1 MRYIPAKGRKLRFRN
16 QLGITGLETAIVLI
30 AFVVVSSVFAF
41 AALSTGLFSA
51 DKSKEVIQQ
60 GLGEAQGS
68 LEVKGG
74 VQINTSSTGSLTNQT
89 GITTGGTAFTLS
101 KTPVIPGSE
110 TITVDSSVLT
120 LGPDYTI
127 NYDTGAVTLTTAIV
141 NANNDITT
149 ADYTQYGINSIDIN
163 LANAAAGIPVN
174 LTPGD
179 TLVSYQDKDSL
190 SPGISNFGLTRL
202 GNADADNLLESG
214 EVFKIN
220 VNTKTFG
227 LTDDEEFV
235 LQVKPPQGATVM
247 IPRRVPDRI
256 QAVINLD

>member
-1 MRYIPAKGRKLRFRN
+1 MRSYRRKEERPW
-16 QLGITGLETAIVLI
+16 QEGVTGLETAIVLI

-51 DKSKEVIQQ
+51 DKSKETIQE
-60 GLGEAQGS
+60 GLGEAQGT
-68 LEVKGG
+68 LEVKAG
-74 VQINTSSTGSLTNQT
+74 VQINASSTGNLTNQT

-149 ADYTQYGINSIDIN
+149 ADYTQYGIDSVDVN
-163 LANAAAGIPVN
+163 LANAAGGGTGGPEPWGDADIVPGQGQPV
-174 LTPGD
+174 PGD
-179 TLVSYQDKDSL
+179 LEFWADEAGQGGRGQPAGKRGSVQGKREHKDV
-190 SPGISNFGLTRL
+190 R
-202 GNADADNLLESG
+202 
-214 EVFKIN
+214 
-220 VNTKTFG
+220 
-227 LTDDEEFV
+227 TDE
-235 LQVKPPQGATVM
+235 QGQL
-247 IPRRVPDRI
+247 RDPD
-256 QAVINLD
+256 QASEGSDGDS

>member
-1 MRYIPAKGRKLRFRN
+1 MRSYRRKEERPW
-16 QLGITGLETAIVLI
+16 QEGVTGLETAIVLI

-51 DKSKEVIQQ
+51 DKSKETIQE
-60 GLGEAQGS
+60 GLGEAQGT
-68 LEVKGG
+68 LEVKAG
-74 VQINTSSTGSLTNQT
+74 VQINASSTGNLTNQT

-149 ADYTQYGINSIDIN
+149 ADYTQYGIDSVDVN
-163 LANAAAGIPVN
+163 LANAAGGIPVD
-174 LTPGD
+174 LSPGE
-179 TLVSYQDKDSL
+179 TLISYQDRDSL
-190 SPGISNFGLTRL
+190 SQAISNFGLTKL
-202 GNADADNLLESG
+202 GKADADNLLESG
-214 EVFKIN
+214 EVFKVN
-220 VNTKTFG
+220 VSTKTFG
-227 LTDDEEFV
+227 LTNKDNFV
-235 LQVKPPQGATVM
+235 IQIKPPKGATV
-247 IPRRVPDRI
+247 IVDRRVPDNI
-256 QAVINLD
+256 QTVMNLD